1 MLLRLISGN
10 GYNMKRGKIR
20 RKKREEGGAGLKKSV
35 LYLKAKLEE
44 RGQHVPSIYA
54 M

>member
-1 MLLRLISGN
+1 MRLISGN
-10 GYNMKRGKIR
+10 EYNRKPEKIG
-20 RKKREEGGAGLKKSV
+20 RKKREEGGGGSGKWVFISGKKW
-35 LYLKAKLEE
+35 ED